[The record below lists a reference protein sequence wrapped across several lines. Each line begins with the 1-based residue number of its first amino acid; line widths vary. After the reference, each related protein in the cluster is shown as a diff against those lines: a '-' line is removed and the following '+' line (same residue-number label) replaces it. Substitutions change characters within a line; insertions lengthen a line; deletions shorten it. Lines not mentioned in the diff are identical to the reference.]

1 MKLKGEFVLRQIADD
16 ILAIPVGAT
25 ALTLQG
31 MIILNP
37 VSRVIWQCLEQQ
49 TDMDAICKAM
59 CDRFEVAEEE
69 ARQDAQE
76 FLQQLRSVGLLEE

>member
-76 FLQQLRSVGLLEE
+76 FLQQLHSVGLLEE

>member
-25 ALTLQG
+25 ALSLKG

-37 VSRVIWQCLEQQ
+37 VSKVIWSCLEQE
-49 TDMDAICKAM
+49 TDPDAICKAVT
-59 CDRFEVAEEE
+59 DRFEVSSEE
-69 ARQDAQE
+69 ARQDISE
-76 FLQQLRSVGLLEE
+76 FLDRLRQTDLLEE

>member
-37 VSRVIWQCLEQQ
+37 VSKVIWQCLEQE

>member
-37 VSRVIWQCLEQQ
+37 VSKVIWQCLEQE

-69 ARQDAQE
+69 VRQDVE
-76 FLQQLRSVGLLEE
+76 DFLNHLRAANLLSE